1 MLKRIVFLTFLISL
15 AYGQDVEADS
25 AIEGYEQAEE
35 ELLESIKEESNKSEK
50 KRKRKLA
57 NRDTYQALT
66 MQTLTTTAGI
76 FVAANLPHDVMTTYS
91 TIALVYPTAK
101 LVSIG
106 KSDASKQVKADRKE
120 RVLKASVVGAIPIVN
135 IVATIL
141 LFQLC
146 LHLKLLIRLIL
157 KK

>member
-15 AYGQDVEADS
+15 AYSQDVEADS
-25 AIEGYEQAEE
+25 AIEVYEQAEE

-135 IVATIL
+135 IVATIA
-141 LFQLC
+141 F
-146 LHLKLLIRLIL
+146 IPIVFASEIIN
-157 KK
+157 

>member
-1 MLKRIVFLTFLISL
+1 MQLLLKRIVFLTFLISL

-106 KSDASKQVKADRKE
+106 KSC
-120 RVLKASVVGAIPIVN
+120 
-135 IVATIL
+135 L
-141 LFQLC
+141 LYTSPSP
-146 LHLKLLIRLIL
+146 RD
-157 KK
+157 

>member
-35 ELLESIKEESNKSEK
+35 ELLESIKEESSKSEK

-57 NRDTYQALT
+57 NRETYQVLA

-135 IVATIL
+135 IVATIA
-141 LFQLC
+141 F
-146 LHLKLLIRLIL
+146 IPIVFASEIIN
-157 KK
+157 

>member
-1 MLKRIVFLTFLISL
+1 LLKRIVFLTFLISL

-135 IVATIL
+135 IVATIA
-141 LFQLC
+141 F
-146 LHLKLLIRLIL
+146 IPIVFASEIIN
-157 KK
+157 

>member
-1 MLKRIVFLTFLISL
+1 MQLLLKRIIFLTFLIAL

-76 FVAANLPHDVMTTYS
+76 FVAANLPHDAMTTYS

-135 IVATIL
+135 IVATIV
-141 LFQLC
+141 F
-146 LHLKLLIRLIL
+146 IPIVFASEIIN
-157 KK
+157 

>member
-1 MLKRIVFLTFLISL
+1 MQLLLKRIVFLTFLIAL

-135 IVATIL
+135 IVATIA
-141 LFQLC
+141 F
-146 LHLKLLIRLIL
+146 IPIVFASEIIN
-157 KK
+157 

>member
-1 MLKRIVFLTFLISL
+1 MQLLLKRIVFLTFLISL

-76 FVAANLPHDVMTTYS
+76 FVAANLPHDAMTTYS
-91 TIALVYPTAK
+91 TTALVYPTAK
-101 LVSIG
+101 LVSIS

-135 IVATIL
+135 IVATIV
-141 LFQLC
+141 F
-146 LHLKLLIRLIL
+146 IPIVFASEIIN
-157 KK
+157 

>member
-1 MLKRIVFLTFLISL
+1 MQLLLKKIVFLTFLISL

-91 TIALVYPTAK
+91 AIALVYPTAK
-101 LVSIG
+101 LISIG
-106 KSDASKQVKADRKE
+106 KSNASKQVKADRQA
-120 RVLKASVVGAIPIVN
+120 RVLRASVIGAVPIINNVATIAFIPIVFASEIIN
-135 IVATIL
+135 
-141 LFQLC
+141 
-146 LHLKLLIRLIL
+146 
-157 KK
+157 

>member
-135 IVATIL
+135 IVATIA
-141 LFQLC
+141 F
-146 LHLKLLIRLIL
+146 IPIVFASEIIN
-157 KK
+157 